1 MLQYLL
7 SVDENILLWIQ
18 EWMRN
23 DVLTPF
29 WIAVTT
35 LGNGGLIWLIGS
47 ALLLISKKT
56 RKVGIM
62 AFAALAF
69 SVLIDNVILKNL
81 VARTRP
87 YEVLPGLTSLIGVQD
102 DFSFPSGHTGS
113 SFAAAVVMYRGL
125 LKKVGVPALMFAF
138 LMGFSRLYVGVHYP
152 SDVIGGALIGTAIA
166 LFTYWVGTT
175 VAWKK

>member
-18 EWMRN
+18 ECMRN

-35 LGNGGLIWLIGS
+35 LGNGGLIWLSGS
-47 ALLLISKKT
+47 ALLRISKKT
-56 RKVGIM
+56 RKIGIM
-62 AFAALAF
+62 ALVALAF

-87 YEVLPGLTSLIGVQD
+87 YEVVPGLTSLIGVQD

-125 LKKVGVPALMFAF
+125 PKKVGVPALVFAF

-166 LFTYWVGTT
+166 LFIYWAGTT
-175 VAWKK
+175 VEWKK

>member
-1 MLQYLL
+1 MLQYLS

-18 EWMRN
+18 ECMRN

-35 LGNGGLIWLIGS
+35 LGNGGLIWLAGS

-56 RKVGIM
+56 RKIGIM
-62 AFAALAF
+62 ALAALAF

-87 YEVLPGLTSLIGVQD
+87 YEVVPGLTSLIGVQD

-113 SFAAAVVMYRGL
+113 SFAAAAVMYRGL
-125 LKKVGVPALMFAF
+125 PKKVGVPVLVFAF
-138 LMGFSRLYVGVHYP
+138 MMGFSRLYVGVHYP

-166 LFTYWVGTT
+166 LFAYWAGTT
-175 VAWKK
+175 VEWKK